1 VTTEKVSFPGS
12 TGARLAGVLH
22 LPEGQPLGSVL
33 LAHCFTCSKDL
44 HTLTRLARGLT
55 AAGYGVLRFDFT
67 GIGDSGGSFADKT
80 VTRNVADLV
89 AAARL
94 LLERGFGPC
103 AMVGHSLGGAATL
116 VAARQ
121 LHTVRSVIVV
131 GAPSSPAHVRGLIA
145 GSEAQIR
152 STGTAE
158 VEIGGRQFPISA
170 AFLDDLER
178 HEQEAHVAQLRRPLL
193 VLHAVDDEVVPISEA
208 EANFAAASQPK
219 AFWPLLDTDHLV
231 SSRAAAERLLAAVTL
246 WLTGTLGQN
255 ASPAQKGAP
264 DRSGAADL
272 PGTADR

>member
-1 VTTEKVSFPGS
+1 MFPGS

-22 LPEGQPLGSVL
+22 LPEGQPLGSL
-33 LAHCFTCSKDL
+33 LLPHCSTCSKDL

-55 AAGYGVLRFDFT
+55 AAGYGVMRFDFT

-116 VAARQ
+116 LAARQ

-231 SSRAAAERLLAAVTL
+231 SGRAAAERLLAAVTL

-255 ASPAQKGAP
+255 ASPAQEGAP
-264 DRSGAADL
+264 GRSGAADL